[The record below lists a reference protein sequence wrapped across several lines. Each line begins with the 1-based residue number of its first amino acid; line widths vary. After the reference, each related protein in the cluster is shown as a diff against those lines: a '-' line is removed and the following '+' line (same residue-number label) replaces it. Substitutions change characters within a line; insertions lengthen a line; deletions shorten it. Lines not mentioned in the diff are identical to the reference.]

1 MKFPIIKYT
10 AFLFIIS
17 ITVPVIA
24 QDSTKT
30 EPIVAERPGFTN
42 PPQTMAKK
50 QFQIESGFYYEA
62 DKIKNTDIKID
73 NFLYP
78 TILFRYGLIKN
89 IELRL
94 EVDYAGISTS
104 SSSSD
109 KVSLNGLNPVIV
121 GAKFYLFEQKK
132 ARPEAAFVFGL
143 TLPYIGKKDFRPK
156 YAAPL
161 LAFYFQNTL
170 NRKWSIGYNA
180 GMQWNGND
188 AVPTSFLTFSPTY
201 NISKKV
207 AVSAEIY
214 SYYSDVQQPDF
225 RLDAG
230 LAYIP
235 LPNLQIDIYGGPGL
249 SGPTTNFFISA
260 GISLRLPK

>member
-1 MKFPIIKYT
+1 LKKLI
-10 AFLFIIS
+10 LFFVLTITS
-17 ITVPVIA
+17 IVPLLA
-24 QDSTKT
+24 QDSLKV

-42 PPQTMAKK
+42 PPQTLAKK
-50 QFQIESGFYYEA
+50 QLQIESGFYYEA
-62 DKIKNTDIKID
+62 DKIKNTNIKID
-73 NFLYP
+73 NFFYP
-78 TILFRYGLIKN
+78 TTLFRYGLIKN

-104 SSSSD
+104 SSSTD

-143 TLPYIGKKDFRPK
+143 TLPYIGKKEFRPM
-156 YAAPL
+156 YVAPS

-201 NISKKV
+201 NFSKKV
-207 AVSAEIY
+207 AGSLEIY
-214 SYYSDVQQPDF
+214 SYFSDTQVPDF

>member
-1 MKFPIIKYT
+1 MKKIKYI
-10 AFLFIIS
+10 LLGLIITYALP
-17 ITVPVIA
+17 ILA
-24 QDSTKT
+24 ADSTAVDL
-30 EPIVAERPGFTN
+30 IVAERPGFTN

-78 TILFRYGLIKN
+78 TTLLRYGLMKN

-94 EVDYAGISTS
+94 EIDYAGISTS
-104 SSSSD
+104 TSSPSS
-109 KVSLNGLNPVIV
+109 KVSENGLNPVIL
-121 GAKFYLFEQKK
+121 GAKFYLCEQKK

-143 TLPYIGKKDFRPK
+143 TLPYIGKQDFRPK
-156 YAAPL
+156 YPAPM

-170 NRKWSIGYNA
+170 NKKWSIGYNA

-188 AVPTSFLTFSPTY
+188 AVPFSFITFSPTY

-207 AVSAEIY
+207 AGSLELY
-214 SYYSDVQQPDF
+214 SYFSDTQIPDF
-225 RLDAG
+225 RFDAG

-235 LPNLQIDIYGGPGL
+235 IPNLQLDIYGDRAYQDL
-249 SGPTTNFFISA
+249 RQIFSSA
-260 GISLRLPK
+260 QVYR

>member
-1 MKFPIIKYT
+1 MRKYFLIIL
-10 AFLFIIS
+10 ALFICS
-17 ITVPVIA
+17 PPLFS
-24 QDSTKT
+24 QDSLKV

-42 PPQTMAKK
+42 PPQTLAKK

-78 TILFRYGLIKN
+78 TTLLRYGLMKN

-104 SSSSD
+104 SSSTS
-109 KVSLNGLNPVIV
+109 KVSVNGLNPVIV

-156 YAAPL
+156 YAAPS

-170 NRKWSIGYNA
+170 NKKWSIGYNA

-201 NISKKV
+201 NFSKKV
-207 AVSAEIY
+207 AGSVEIY
-214 SYYSDVQQPDF
+214 SYFSDAQQPDF

-260 GISLRLPK
+260 GVSLRLPK